1 MLGKSRTGVG
11 TRVDVKGVKEQGLRM
26 SKQALKKRKM
36 NKGGRRMG
44 LQVRLCLVGEK
55 VKQANEK
62 CFGKESGFK
71 LQCRKGC
78 EVGGDR
84 TDFTF
89 LKETGD

>member
-1 MLGKSRTGVG
+1 
-11 TRVDVKGVKEQGLRM
+11 M

-62 CFGKESGFK
+62 WFGKESGFK
-71 LQCRKGC
+71 SAMPKG
-78 EVGGDR
+78 
-84 TDFTF
+84 
-89 LKETGD
+89 L